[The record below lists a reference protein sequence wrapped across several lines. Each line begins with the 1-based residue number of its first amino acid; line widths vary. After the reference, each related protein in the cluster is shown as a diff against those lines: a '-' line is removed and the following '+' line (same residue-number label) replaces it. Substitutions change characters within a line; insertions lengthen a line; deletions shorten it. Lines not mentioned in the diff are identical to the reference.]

1 MTNICA
7 RENVRLK
14 PNRRVS
20 LEAKPLHREWYCR
33 WTLLRCCSSS
43 LTDKNTKSPLG
54 RAGISSSL
62 CVSPSSPQSQ
72 GPVLSQA
79 LLPLPLRS
87 LWVQIKAQ
95 RVPAQ
100 LSAEESDGEKERE
113 KAGQEMPSRSQD
125 SEWFMCAGMLREED
139 LGFWGVQ
146 GAKLENWFTVK
157 VNYKVSGDMARGVP
171 FLFSFFFLGNRFLS
185 IPQWHTYL
193 NVQVWCY
200 FNKKGKNEDMTKAFF
215 PFMEPGVVCIFF
227 PKKCRLQTCRVSLS
241 VIKRV
246 VEL

>member
-1 MTNICA
+1 MTNICP
-7 RENVRLK
+7 RENARSK
-14 PNRRVS
+14 PNRRFS
-20 LEAKPLHREWYCR
+20 LEAKRLHQEWYCR

-79 LLPLPLRS
+79 LLPLPLLS

-95 RVPAQ
+95 RVSAQ
-100 LSAEESDGEKERE
+100 LSAEESDREKERE
-113 KAGQEMPSRSQD
+113 KAGQEMPSGSQD
-125 SEWFMCAGMLREED
+125 LEWFMCAGMLREED
-139 LGFWGVQ
+139 LGFLGVQ

-157 VNYKVSGDMARGVP
+157 ANYKVSGDTARGVP
-171 FLFSFFFLGNRFLS
+171 FFFFFFKGNRFLCT
-185 IPQWHTYL
+185 PQWHTYL

-200 FNKKGKNEDMTKAFF
+200 FNKKKQKKRRKTWIWPRHLF
-215 PFMEPGVVCIFF
+215 PFWSLELFSVFFF
-227 PKKCRLQTCRVSLS
+227 PKKCPLQTCRV
-241 VIKRV
+241 RF
-246 VEL
+246 

>member
-171 FLFSFFFLGNRFLS
+171 FLFSFFFF
-185 IPQWHTYL
+185 
-193 NVQVWCY
+193 
-200 FNKKGKNEDMTKAFF
+200 
-215 PFMEPGVVCIFF
+215 
-227 PKKCRLQTCRVSLS
+227 
-241 VIKRV
+241 
-246 VEL
+246 

>member
-1 MTNICA
+1 MTNICP
-7 RENVRLK
+7 RENARSK
-14 PNRRVS
+14 PNRRFS
-20 LEAKPLHREWYCR
+20 LEAKRLHQEWYCR

-79 LLPLPLRS
+79 LLPLPLLS

-100 LSAEESDGEKERE
+100 LSAEESDREKERE
-113 KAGQEMPSRSQD
+113 KAGQEMPSGSQD
-125 SEWFMCAGMLREED
+125 LEWFMCAGMLREED
-139 LGFWGVQ
+139 LGFLGVQ

-157 VNYKVSGDMARGVP
+157 ANYKVSGDTARGVP
-171 FLFSFFFLGNRFLS
+171 FFKRGNRFLC

-200 FNKKGKNEDMTKAFF
+200 VNKKTTKKKENLDMTKAFV
-215 PFMEPGVVCIFF
+215 PFLEPGVVFCIFF
-227 PKKCRLQTCRVSLS
+227 PKKCPLQTCRV
-241 VIKRV
+241 RF
-246 VEL
+246 